1 MVITSCD
8 NAKVAEVVKLSDKK
22 YRKTSGRYV
31 IEGARLVADAFKYGA
46 DILSVFVAESAV
58 DTYAY
63 DGKVV
68 VSDKVFAKMSDTVT
82 SQGILAVAAK
92 KTSNIIVSSGN
103 CIVLEG
109 VQDPGNVGT
118 LLRTAAACGFT
129 DIYAVNSA
137 DMYSPKV
144 LRSAMSAHF
153 CLNIHECTSIEQAF
167 ELLNGVEI
175 IACDMH
181 GENVFNRQ
189 FGSRLALVLGNEGN
203 GLSAYSKRNA
213 DSIVSLPMANNFES
227 LNVGVAGSVIMYQVF
242 LNQLN
247 SGG

>member
-46 DILSVFVAESAV
+46 DILSVF
-58 DTYAY
+58 
-63 DGKVV
+63 

-203 GLSAYSKRNA
+203 GL
-213 DSIVSLPMANNFES
+213 
-227 LNVGVAGSVIMYQVF
+227 
-242 LNQLN
+242 
-247 SGG
+247 

>member
-8 NAKVAEVVKLSDKK
+8 NAKVAEVVKLGDKK
-22 YRKTSGRYV
+22 YRKISGRYV

-46 DILSVFVAESAV
+46 DIVSVFVAESTA
-58 DTYAY
+58 DNYAY

-92 KTSNIIVSSGN
+92 KTSSIMTSNGN
-103 CIVLEG
+103 CVVLDG

-129 DIYAVNSA
+129 DIYAANSA
-137 DMYSPKV
+137 DLYSPKV

-153 CLNIHECTSIEQAF
+153 CLNMHECASIEQAF
-167 ELLNGVEI
+167 QLLNGVEI

-189 FGSRLALVLGNEGN
+189 FGSYSALVLGNEGN
-203 GLSAYSKRNA
+203 GLSTYSKCNA
-213 DSIVSLPMANNFES
+213 DSIVSLPMVNNFES
-227 LNVGVAGSVIMYQVF
+227 LNVGVAGSVIMYQIFSKSVK
-242 LNQLN
+242 
-247 SGG
+247 